1 MRQITPARSE
11 NKSASATNDAAAAA
25 EPPPLPTTQPPP
37 LEDEYEEI
45 EYGTGGH
52 KATFSVKFG
61 GKMETKKGDGRHCEL
76 CGSSSPQVRCE
87 KCLNQIFCL
96 SCDDMYHR
104 HPKRMNHTRKALDC
118 IVPSVRPP
126 LPPKSTDHSVPPPLP
141 PPRNKGKKGPFSTPL
156 LSRKDFSTSRLNVFT
171 TPLLGRK
178 SGGSNSQNQS
188 PMSPSLPRKE
198 SFMEKMGSLKRFMG
212 SRPLPSAPDSK
223 PSVPPIPPPKEASPV
238 QLPHKFPPTGILKKP
253 AYGPPPSPSSS
264 LPFEPP
270 RLSQTMPRKMAA
282 PSPDLKMSQ
291 SVDTRQHQQYRPMP
305 SSQSNSGSFVSL
317 NEAAQMNYPDWEEE
331 RLNPRHR
338 SSSIAGVSA
347 DWGAHPGYPRPGH
360 HQPPVQHPGY
370 PPPSRRPGGS
380 SAINSSS
387 AWDLSSGPSQGFP
400 PMTPTRGNPM
410 QQAHSMAQLNWRPG
424 MWPPGG
430 SEFGWDFQ
438 NPLLA
443 HVGIVDS
450 PMKRTPSN
458 LSMSSAAAEA
468 PHGMWP
474 QQHMIHPMMYPH
486 FHPSMMYLT
495 GSQSHLMGGQPGPMM
510 MMASGQQPYD
520 QRPPS
525 PASSQRSRRS
535 QKSQRSTQRSSQK
548 QSRHVGSN
556 SKSGR
561 WSDSED
567 FSGDS
572 DDSLRDRPTSPR
584 KSSVSGRSSKNK
596 DYGSV
601 NLSSGVRP
609 RSPKVTIPTSTEAE
623 QDWECT
629 HCTYQNKAETRICAV
644 CCRTSDH
651 HQQSEQQ
658 VGDDEELPVVM
669 SNLTFNI
676 KEDRVREPVPV
687 QLKSE
692 QVITKDKSPN
702 RSNDSRRGSMKYD
715 NVNKHYEDV
724 NDMLKRLQVRK
735 EDPKQNVPQQ
745 LPQEPIEQFPRQ
757 PSPPFPQHF
766 HEQFHQ
772 QVPQQYPQQFSTQP
786 PQQHQNSLL
795 DEIDAVEDDDE
806 EEEERYIEM
815 EEKEP
820 LYERVQFPPASSTS
834 VASTN
839 NPDEAQGKNQSKS
852 SDQRSGRESISK
864 SPSVEKNPKTYQKNE
879 TAISKENLKAESQSV
894 SPNLAEPN
902 KRKNNQEKGETKV
915 TASTTPSQG
924 LAALKSLIAKA
935 AAGTLSSK
943 SSLTKTQDET
953 TTKMEKKVENVES
966 SSQKIRSS
974 DQTKSTPSSS
984 KIVVSSVLKPSKATV
999 STSTSTCTSTATE
1012 PAEDVGQENDYWLEE
1027 KLKMQNTA
1035 AYQSFQKGALLK
1047 KNLTSKGTSPPP
1059 QTISTQTYEAVD
1071 PIREIAKIQEIP
1083 APKLKRTLSLNMG
1096 TRDQVQEPLP
1106 GRHNF
1111 MSRRFQHK
1119 NNPDNRRNYT
1129 GSTQSLHQIL
1139 RDESPPPRSASGT
1152 FSDRSLS
1159 QESMEMMEESDEPYR
1174 MSKSGRNKNN
1184 RSMKDLAMER
1194 PSFHKRNYESD
1205 YDERRYSN
1213 TSTSRYRPD
1222 YRPLG
1227 RERHPPHVTPALES
1241 RRRMFER
1248 EQQSS
1253 RRWEPEY
1260 SDSYSDV
1267 DFKRQYSNDT
1277 SRDRGRERERERVTE
1292 YRRLFQPP
1300 SPGPEDFRL
1309 KKPSMRRQ
1317 DSNTSKSSQDSS
1329 FNRHYPEG
1337 LFDTYRSRF
1346 EGRSGRGTS
1355 SEKSAPSSRGGSVSS
1370 SEPLPLLESRRTLAG
1385 QLKPLDYRSGAP
1397 EDSMPKRRTKPILQK
1412 PIQEQTPV
1420 VKLDALIREAKELG
1434 FEAEHL
1440 QIALSLCGDSQP
1452 VNWLRDNWLNMIDTV
1467 VTLATNYGH
1476 ERPDN
1481 NIGTLTRE
1489 EAIRAVLKNQGNIWN
1504 SVTECVEER
1513 QRKFN
1518 DLLIRGKGEF
1528 DRQDIITALTASA
1541 GNTDIAYAELC
1552 RPPPPPLPSTSPPTP
1567 FHERS
1572 DSSSSPIPFADDS
1585 SDSELEEELPAAR
1598 GPITTAIKQPNNTRS
1613 VENLLYFQ
1621 AAQDHEEDDV
1631 YQDISD
1637 PDDDAMAVVPA
1648 KSVSENDN
1656 EVELFSTAESSQNDV
1671 TEIDG
1676 IEVADTQEEIM
1687 DEEMRDVME
1696 KLDQDLHRITQMSDE
1711 IERAIAVSESHS
1723 PASMHEEDQ
1732 TELMNEDIAVNLSNA
1747 ELEIEANEPTIADVP
1762 EDNGTET
1769 LNVDVAEIEEESAIE
1784 EAIDVAEEATDEVL
1798 IQEQSE
1804 AENQSKIDQEL
1815 LDQAE
1820 ELPEQTEELPAQ
1832 TEELP
1837 DQSEEIS
1844 NQPEEIPNQPEE
1856 LPDQSEQIY
1865 EEYEKT
1871 NVPVSDISAMVP
1883 MAVEEDDEFNNI
1895 DYIDDDEYEDEYE
1908 EEYEEDVPGAISD
1921 EHGSAEDVERPF
1933 SADVFERHVQ
1943 KVIEED
1949 FPDTKDAKAPA
1960 VQIISSKLNQVMSR
1974 EVAATKSTPEVAL
1987 APYERKVRQLLA
1999 EGKAVSYEKAELAAR
2014 LMDLKFNEDE
2024 SIYAANE
2031 CSSLYM
2037 AISYLQQDCE
2047 LCANK
2052 YGVKEMVSMLHCTHR
2067 CCRGCAETYFSTQIR
2082 DRTIVDAVCPFC
2094 SEPSKLAEDDEL
2106 AMDYFTHLDILLKGI
2121 LPPNI
2126 HELFQ
2131 RKLRDRTLAKDPNF
2145 KWCNKCSSGFI
2156 ANPRQKRL
2164 ICPDC
2169 RAVTCATCRKP
2180 WEKQHE
2186 GLSCE
2191 KFSEW
2196 KEANDPEYQAEG
2208 LAKHLAE
2215 NGIRCPQCRFQF
2227 SLTRGGCMHFTCTQC
2242 KYEFCSGCGR
2252 QFLMG
2257 ARCEVGPFCAKLGLH
2272 AHHPR
2277 HCLFYLRDKEP
2288 RDLQRLLTEH
2298 GVPFMTEPHDSTV
2311 NPKQCAVQLQ
2321 KETSEGLVDD
2331 VCSNEVKEGQAGLC
2345 KLHYVEY
2352 LAALITKNEVDPL
2365 DIFSSDE
2372 LETLI
2377 KTASIRLPPRSLPP
2391 NAPLVAYR
2399 RRLLEVI
2406 EEKLPLH

>member
-1 MRQITPARSE
+1 MIACF
-11 NKSASATNDAAAAA
+11 
-25 EPPPLPTTQPPP
+25 L
-37 LEDEYEEI
+37 
-45 EYGTGGH
+45 
-52 KATFSVKFG
+52 
-61 GKMETKKGDGRHCEL
+61 
-76 CGSSSPQVRCE
+76 
-87 KCLNQIFCL
+87 
-96 SCDDMYHR
+96 
-104 HPKRMNHTRKALDC
+104 
-118 IVPSVRPP
+118 
-126 LPPKSTDHSVPPPLP
+126 LPP
-141 PPRNKGKKGPFSTPL
+141 GK
-156 LSRKDFSTSRLNVFT
+156 
-171 TPLLGRK
+171 
-178 SGGSNSQNQS
+178 
-188 PMSPSLPRKE
+188 
-198 SFMEKMGSLKRFMG
+198 
-212 SRPLPSAPDSK
+212 
-223 PSVPPIPPPKEASPV
+223 
-238 QLPHKFPPTGILKKP
+238 
-253 AYGPPPSPSSS
+253 
-264 LPFEPP
+264 
-270 RLSQTMPRKMAA
+270 
-282 PSPDLKMSQ
+282 
-291 SVDTRQHQQYRPMP
+291 
-305 SSQSNSGSFVSL
+305 SQSN
-317 NEAAQMNYPDWEEE
+317 
-331 RLNPRHR
+331 
-338 SSSIAGVSA
+338 
-347 DWGAHPGYPRPGH
+347 
-360 HQPPVQHPGY
+360 
-370 PPPSRRPGGS
+370 
-380 SAINSSS
+380 
-387 AWDLSSGPSQGFP
+387 
-400 PMTPTRGNPM
+400 
-410 QQAHSMAQLNWRPG
+410 
-424 MWPPGG
+424 
-430 SEFGWDFQ
+430 
-438 NPLLA
+438 
-443 HVGIVDS
+443 
-450 PMKRTPSN
+450 
-458 LSMSSAAAEA
+458 
-468 PHGMWP
+468 
-474 QQHMIHPMMYPH
+474 
-486 FHPSMMYLT
+486 
-495 GSQSHLMGGQPGPMM
+495 
-510 MMASGQQPYD
+510 
-520 QRPPS
+520 
-525 PASSQRSRRS
+525 
-535 QKSQRSTQRSSQK
+535 
-548 QSRHVGSN
+548 
-556 SKSGR
+556 
-561 WSDSED
+561 
-567 FSGDS
+567 
-572 DDSLRDRPTSPR
+572 
-584 KSSVSGRSSKNK
+584 
-596 DYGSV
+596 
-601 NLSSGVRP
+601 
-609 RSPKVTIPTSTEAE
+609 
-623 QDWECT
+623 
-629 HCTYQNKAETRICAV
+629 
-644 CCRTSDH
+644 
-651 HQQSEQQ
+651 
-658 VGDDEELPVVM
+658 
-669 SNLTFNI
+669 
-676 KEDRVREPVPV
+676 
-687 QLKSE
+687 
-692 QVITKDKSPN
+692 
-702 RSNDSRRGSMKYD
+702 
-715 NVNKHYEDV
+715 
-724 NDMLKRLQVRK
+724 
-735 EDPKQNVPQQ
+735 
-745 LPQEPIEQFPRQ
+745 
-757 PSPPFPQHF
+757 
-766 HEQFHQ
+766 
-772 QVPQQYPQQFSTQP
+772 
-786 PQQHQNSLL
+786 
-795 DEIDAVEDDDE
+795 
-806 EEEERYIEM
+806 
-815 EEKEP
+815 
-820 LYERVQFPPASSTS
+820 
-834 VASTN
+834 
-839 NPDEAQGKNQSKS
+839 S

-864 SPSVEKNPKTYQKNE
+864 SPSIEKNPKTYYQKNE
-879 TAISKENLKAESQSV
+879 TAYPTAISKERAESQSV

-915 TASTTPSQG
+915 TATTTPAQG

-953 TTKMEKKVENVES
+953 TTKIEKKVENIES

-974 DQTKSTPSSS
+974 DQAKNAPSSS

-999 STSTSTCTSTATE
+999 STSTSTSTCTSTATE
-1012 PAEDVGQENDYWLEE
+1012 PAEDVAQENDYWLEE

-1096 TRDQVQEPLP
+1096 ARDLKEQGQEPLT

-1139 RDESPPPRSASGT
+1139 HDESPPPRTTSGT

-1159 QESMEMMEESDEPYR
+1159 QESMEMMEESDGPYR
-1174 MSKSGRNKNN
+1174 MGKSSRNRNN

-1213 TSTSRYRPD
+1213 TSSSRYRPE

-1227 RERHPPHVTPALES
+1227 RERHPPHAAPALES

-1248 EQQSS
+1248 EQQGS

-1267 DFKRQYSNDT
+1267 DFKRQYSNDI

-1300 SPGPEDFRL
+1300 SPAPEDFRL

-1317 DSNTSKSSQDSS
+1317 DSNTSKSSQESS

-1385 QLKPLDYRSGAP
+1385 QLKPMDYRSGAP
-1397 EDSMPKRRTKPILQK
+1397 EDSLLKRRTKPIPQK
-1412 PIQEQTPV
+1412 VIQEQSPV
-1420 VKLDALIREAKELG
+1420 VKLDSLIKEAKELG

-1552 RPPPPPLPSTSPPTP
+1552 RPPPPPLPSTSPPAP

-1585 SDSELEEELPAAR
+1585 SDSEPEEELPAAP
-1598 GPITTAIKQPNNTRS
+1598 GPITTSIKQPNNTRS

-1621 AAQDHEEDDV
+1621 AAQDHEEDDI

-1676 IEVADTQEEIM
+1676 IEVADTRDEIV
-1687 DEEMRDVME
+1687 DEEMKDVME

-1711 IERAIAVSESHS
+1711 IGRAIAVSESQS
-1723 PASMHEEDQ
+1723 PALMQEDDQ
-1732 TELMNEDIAVNLSNA
+1732 TELKNDEDITVKLSNA
-1747 ELEIEANEPTIADVP
+1747 GLENEANEPSIADDP
-1762 EDNGTET
+1762 EDNEAET
-1769 LNVDVAEIEEESAIE
+1769 FNVDVAEVEE
-1784 EAIDVAEEATDEVL
+1784 EAIELAEEATDEVL
-1798 IQEQSE
+1798 THDQRET
-1804 AENQSKIDQEL
+1804 ENVNKIDQEL
-1815 LDQAE
+1815 LDQSE
-1820 ELPEQTEELPAQ
+1820 ELPGKTEELPG
-1832 TEELP
+1832 
-1837 DQSEEIS
+1837 QSEEI
-1844 NQPEEIPNQPEE
+1844 PH
-1856 LPDQSEQIY
+1856 QSEPIY

-1871 NVPVSDISAMVP
+1871 NVPVADISTSVP

-1908 EEYEEDVPGAISD
+1908 EEYEEDVAGAISD

-1933 SADVFERHVQ
+1933 SADIFERHVQ

-1974 EVAATKSTPEVAL
+1974 EVAATKSTPEVVL

-2031 CSSLYM
+2031 CGSLYM

-2094 SEPSKLAEDDEL
+2094 SEPSKLAEDEEL

-2121 LPPNI
+2121 VPPNI

-2131 RKLRDRTLAKDPNF
+2131 HKLRDRTLAKDPNF

-2186 GLSCE
+2186 GLTCE
-2191 KFSEW
+2191 KFAEW

-2242 KYEFCSGCGR
+2242 KYEFCSGCDR

-2257 ARCEVGPFCAKLGLH
+2257 ARCGVGPFCDKLGLH

-2277 HCLFYLRDKEP
+2277 NCLFYLRDKEP
-2288 RDLQRLLTEH
+2288 RDLQQLLTEH
-2298 GVPFMTEPHDSTV
+2298 GVPFMTEPPDSTE

-2321 KETSEGLVDD
+2321 RETSDGLVDD

-2345 KLHYVEY
+2345 RLHYVEY
-2352 LAALITKNEVDPL
+2352 LAALITKNDVDPL

-2372 LETLI
+2372 LETLLQ
-2377 KTASIRLPPRSLPP
+2377 TASIRRPSRSLPP

-2399 RRLLEVI
+2399 RRLLEV
-2406 EEKLPLH
+2406 LPKELILFFFFFVFLFFFFCCLEMHAAPANLLPIYCVRLPSLAVLQSALHRVLGATD